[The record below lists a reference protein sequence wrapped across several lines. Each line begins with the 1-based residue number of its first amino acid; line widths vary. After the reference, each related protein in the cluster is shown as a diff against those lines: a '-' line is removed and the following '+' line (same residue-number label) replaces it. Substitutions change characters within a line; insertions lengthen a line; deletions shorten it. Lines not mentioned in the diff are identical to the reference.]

1 MSYQTCNVCIYIY
14 THIIYI
20 YISPSM
26 YKNLRYGSYTKW
38 PQTEI
43 HLLWPIWLWRMV
55 TLPLASKRSW
65 PTFPRM
71 SRSWSKS
78 VTWKWG
84 GKHHQDLKI
93 NGCFNVESDAK
104 PQIWGFACFS
114 DNPIFSWWLPHS
126 ENRLS
131 TRSEVSCIGDSEHQ
145 FFGKFCGVSTRF
157 HGGFM
162 VDFHWIGISGRF
174 GCHWTER
181 MNDKNGTGSPPNIH
195 IFESF
200 YGWFRRIIKFGV
212 VVCCCAIRS
221 WMNHLPQMYLLES
234 TGTSM

>member
-1 MSYQTCNVCIYIY
+1 
-14 THIIYI
+14 
-20 YISPSM
+20 M

-55 TLPLASKRSW
+55 ILPLASKRSW

-126 ENRLS
+126 ENRVS
-131 TRSEVSCIGDSEHQ
+131 THSEVSSIGDSEHQ
-145 FFGKFCGVSTRF
+145 FFGKFCGVSQVSWRF
-157 HGGFM
+157 HGGLSLDWNFWP
-162 VDFHWIGISGRF
+162 VRLPL
-174 GCHWTER
+174 
-181 MNDKNGTGSPPNIH
+181 NGTDEWQKWNWVSSEHPH
-195 IFESF
+195 
-200 YGWFRRIIKFGV
+200 FRVILWV
-212 VVCCCAIRS
+212 VSEDHQIWGGRMLSC
-221 WMNHLPQMYLLES
+221 H
-234 TGTSM
+234 